1 MTYPP
6 ADDRLR
12 HLIAQEINPHV
23 ASWKLAFF
31 IADGIV
37 TSREVRGELKRIAEA
52 HAAAEHCGDR
62 NCEHCWTASVTAAAP
77 TAVPSA
83 PADRAALRDLAAD
96 ALADAEGWQWA
107 PGYDKAQ
114 SPTYQHYLRQADAVL
129 AVLPEPADRAAILR
143 EAADGFDAHAEQLLR
158 GIDDMAA
165 FVAKALQRE
174 AATWRE
180 AAEKLRRMAGEAQQ
194 PETQAPCCSDPTCRC
209 NQVNAAGRCDC
220 AKWDSAPAVE
230 ARQADTAGEQQ

>member
-6 ADDRLR
+6 HDDRLR

-62 NCEHCWTASVTAAAP
+62 NCEHCWTVSVTTADPAAA
-77 TAVPSA
+77 PSA
-83 PADRAALRDLAAD
+83 PAGEALPPVDRL
-96 ALADAEGWQWA
+96 
-107 PGYDKAQ
+107 
-114 SPTYQHYLRQADAVL
+114 
-129 AVLPEPADRAAILR
+129 AILR
-143 EAADGFDAHAEQLLR
+143 EEAVKLIGDCPDHSLNG
-158 GIDDMAA
+158 G
-165 FVAKALQRE
+165 ALQSCQCE
-174 AATWRE
+174 AAGVLLGATP
-180 AAEKLRRMAGEAQQ
+180 AA
-194 PETQAPCCSDPTCRC
+194 
-209 NQVNAAGRCDC
+209 V
-220 AKWDSAPAVE
+220 